1 MAKFNLDNYETVE
14 DRLKKY
20 WADNPNGKIVTNVVH
35 ITDDGTCITIKA
47 EVYRD
52 KKDAMDEIVATGI
65 AQETKGQ
72 GGFANTDAWV
82 ENCETSAIGRALAN
96 WMYQGSKAPRPS
108 REEMS
113 KTTGGETPES
123 PKKKE
128 VAQKTGTSPSEPVKQ
143 LKNSVN
149 LKNLIFIMCNENKEF
164 AKKTYEYALS
174 RMIIKKF
181 PEDVEAYD
189 EKQMSKFLDMAEE
202 FCEKHK
208 AEGEN
213 MKPFEDMDSVEKV
226 QSVFTDAV
234 EIQGDGM
241 VDIPSGKWEGEP
253 CSDAQKKFIQTL
265 ATECT
270 DSGSAEAKQLAN
282 EAMKML
288 VEGTMTKKNA
298 SEWIDKLKEAKS

>member
-1 MAKFNLDNYETVE
+1 
-14 DRLKKY
+14 
-20 WADNPNGKIVTNVVH
+20 
-35 ITDDGTCITIKA
+35 
-47 EVYRD
+47 
-52 KKDAMDEIVATGI
+52 
-65 AQETKGQ
+65 
-72 GGFANTDAWV
+72 
-82 ENCETSAIGRALAN
+82 
-96 WMYQGSKAPRPS
+96 
-108 REEMS
+108 
-113 KTTGGETPES
+113 
-123 PKKKE
+123 
-128 VAQKTGTSPSEPVKQ
+128 
-143 LKNSVN
+143 
-149 LKNLIFIMCNENKEF
+149 MCNENKEF
-164 AKKTYEYALS
+164 AKKTYDYALS

-189 EKQMSKFLDMAEE
+189 ETQMSKFLDIAEE

>member
-20 WADNPNGKIVTNVVH
+20 WADNPNGKIETNVVH

-47 EVYRD
+47 EVYLEDRV
-52 KKDAMDEIVATGI
+52 ISTGI

-113 KTTGGETPES
+113 KTTGGETPEV

-128 VAQKTGTSPSEPVKQ
+128 VTPKTGTSPSKDTVKE
-143 LKNSVN
+143 LPIETNM
-149 LKNLIFIMCNENKEF
+149 KNLIFNMCDSNKEY
-164 AKKTYEYALS
+164 AKMTYDTAYN
-174 RMIIKKF
+174 RMRMKKA
-181 PEDVEAYD
+181 PEDME
-189 EKQMSKFLDMAEE
+189 LWDMEQQKMFMDFAED
-202 FCEKHK
+202 FYEKHK
-208 AEGEN
+208 AEGSK
-213 MKPFEDMDSVEKV
+213 MKPFDEMNGVEKV

-253 CSDAQKKFIQTL
+253 VSDAQKKFIQTL

-270 DSGSAEAKQLAN
+270 DSGSAEAKQVAN